1 MSVGKSKKEI
11 FSYLRE
17 MMVKKMNAWSEKA
30 LSKAGKE
37 VLLKVVAQAVPTY
50 AMSCFKLP
58 VSLCREFSSLMVNFW
73 WGSNGDKKKVHWMN
87 WKSLCKSKINGGLG
101 FREFQAFNLALLAK
115 QGWRF
120 IHFSE
125 SLFYKVF

>member
-17 MMVKKMNAWSEKA
+17 MMVKKMNGWSEKA

-58 VSLCREFSSLMVNFW
+58 VSLCREFSSLMVNF
-73 WGSNGDKKKVHWMN
+73 
-87 WKSLCKSKINGGLG
+87 
-101 FREFQAFNLALLAK
+101 
-115 QGWRF
+115 
-120 IHFSE
+120 
-125 SLFYKVF
+125 